1 MTNVKFLADDEGLYG
16 FSVSGHSSKDCD
28 DEVGKIVCAA
38 VSSAVY
44 LAANTIIEIIGD
56 QYEAD
61 VSDAKMLF
69 KVKNPSDKTLAVLEG
84 LKLHL
89 SELSNQYGNNIRLHG
104 GAKDVKD

>member
-1 MTNVKFLADDEGLYG
+1 MTNVKFLADSEKLYG
-16 FSVSGHSSKDCD
+16 FSVSGHSSRDCD

-38 VSSAVY
+38 VSSACY
-44 LAANTIIEIIGD
+44 MAANTIIEIVGD
-56 QYEAD
+56 ECEAE
-61 VSDAKMLF
+61 VNDAKMLF
-69 KVKNPSDKTLAVLEG
+69 KVKNPSDKTVVVLEG

>member
-38 VSSAVY
+38 VSSAAY
-44 LAANTIIEIIGD
+44 MAANTIIEVIGD

-69 KVKNPSDKTLAVLEG
+69 KVKNPSDKTLVVLEG

>member
-1 MTNVKFLADDEGLYG
+1 MTNVKFLADNKGLYG
-16 FSVSGHSSKDCD
+16 FSVSGHSSIDCD

-44 LAANTIIEIIGD
+44 MAANTITEIIGD
-56 QYEAD
+56 SVDAEVD
-61 VSDAKMLF
+61 EAKMLI